1 MLLTEAK
8 HIIEKVMNMQDPY
21 GFILWLLDGALISQE
36 ELSHRVRIEFGSE
49 FAQFVDP
56 DKKADTGRKIAKMLH
71 ELRKIGTPI
80 NKVQAIIT
88 VRTAFD
94 MGLPEA
100 KDLVEEGV
108 NTLGT
113 QYEPFR

>member
-1 MLLTEAK
+1 
-8 HIIEKVMNMQDPY
+8 
-21 GFILWLLDGALISQE
+21 
-36 ELSHRVRIEFGSE
+36 
-49 FAQFVDP
+49 
-56 DKKADTGRKIAKMLH
+56 MLH

-113 QYEPFR
+113 QYEPFRLGT